1 VIEIAVVHLHAQDL
15 PPPPKTIQRETD
27 RPDLTAGVGSQRES
41 GWKPGTNAVKSDR
54 QSPDVYLHEESVMS
68 RSQLIGA
75 SLVLALLAPTG
86 RGVVRAIG
94 EQ

>member
-1 VIEIAVVHLHAQDL
+1 
-15 PPPPKTIQRETD
+15 
-27 RPDLTAGVGSQRES
+27 
-41 GWKPGTNAVKSDR
+41 
-54 QSPDVYLHEESVMS
+54 MS